1 MVYFIRGFNY
11 RGKRLGH
18 LTVAK
23 KGCDTDIFAV
33 IKDIII
39 SCVEKYKLCQTEK
52 VTLLVLLVK
61 MVSIEISTRW
71 LLDMGIGYFTIF

>member
-1 MVYFIRGFNY
+1 MIYFIRGCNY
-11 RGKRLGH
+11 RVKRLGH

-23 KGCDTDIFAV
+23 KGCDTDIFTV
-33 IKDIII
+33 IKDTII

-52 VTLLVLLVK
+52 VTLVLLVK
-61 MVSIEISTRW
+61 MVSIDISTRW